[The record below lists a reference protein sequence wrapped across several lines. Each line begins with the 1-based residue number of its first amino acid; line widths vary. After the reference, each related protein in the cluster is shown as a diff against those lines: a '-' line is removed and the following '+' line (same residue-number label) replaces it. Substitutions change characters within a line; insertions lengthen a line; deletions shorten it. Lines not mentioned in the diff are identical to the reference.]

1 MTHSVA
7 SRRPYAA
14 AAGVFPFRATVMAG
28 VSVFALLVGLADA
41 EAASLKSSLANA
53 QATQAA
59 ANATAI
65 AQSQSAAAV
74 SAASATHA
82 SLTRATN
89 SLRAALM
96 AQAQAAAAAV
106 RNSSTNF
113 TGNGLGTGALDPIT
127 GETTWIGANA
137 PTTASGNPNDVTI
150 DQTQSRAILTWR
162 TFNVGA
168 NTKLTFDQD
177 DTNWVALNRVVG
189 GGTAPSQILGS
200 ISAKGTV
207 LVINQNGIVFGAG
220 SQVNVH
226 SLIAT
231 TAEIGRSVD
240 GTVARTIAQRNQ
252 EFLEYGLTGY
262 AETKDTDAWTAGN
275 SNTFS
280 GRTDEAT
287 APINAE
293 ITVEKGATITST
305 SKGMILLAAS
315 TVTNEGHLSAADG
328 QVSLAGLG
336 TGVSSDLTLYA
347 SKGSSGSIDQNI
359 RGYAIFSSAGKV
371 VNRGVIEAD
380 RGYISLGGG
389 SPHYDSAGT
398 ANGIR
403 STSGTVVNSGILSST
418 SSVSANGTIDLYGNT
433 ITLEAGSVIRI
444 APDDNGETITQSAT
458 SLAAVKPSQ
467 VRIGNSPSNIVLA
480 GTAPDGTAGALIAA
494 PSGSVVIGATSGA
507 GFIGGETHVTVND
520 GAVIDVSGL
529 KNVSVP
535 ISAYNLSI
543 PLKGN
548 ELADSGGY
556 QSSLLNGKTIM
567 IDARLSGVRED
578 GVAWIGS
585 PLISAAAY
593 YEAVGVSAAQLMTKG
608 GTVILGTGGVTTA
621 STASPATAASVTVNK
636 GALIDVSGGWVT
648 YQAGQI
654 KTSQLL
660 TTDGRV
666 VDIGT
671 ASLSDSYLSVY
682 TGASITHGRWG
693 VVETW
698 KTITKGLTGRT
709 TASYREGSDAG
720 TITIK
725 TALAVIE
732 GSISAAAYAG
742 EQQLAK
748 GTAGTATSS
757 VYGDLRALQ
766 AARSERPSDGMLF
779 LQLVGDADADSG
791 AIVGAGGSDIVVV
804 ADQDYARAD
813 GKTILSDRLLSESG
827 LAQVSLWSSGKI
839 SVAENATVSLSP
851 GGTFDAYAGRS
862 ITIAGTVSV
871 PSGSIRLE
879 TAKFANT
886 NVLGSA
892 FSSDDNILVPGSL
905 DIVVTGTL
913 SVAGRW
919 VNDIGKSG
927 LAVEGDAYLDGGS
940 ISMISAFNVIDTEVA
955 TTSATPSHS
964 TDLGGSI
971 RIDQAKLIDL
981 SGGGRVDKSGR
992 LHLTGKGGDLSLIN
1006 QTAYFQTVTHE
1017 GLGAFSYIGQ
1027 VGGFR
1032 GHFVNSNNITV
1043 GIAVN
1048 PDKINSTVTFNP
1060 DSIRAAGF
1068 AGGGT
1073 FTLWSP
1079 EIKFGSGSGTES
1091 ALATA
1096 LPLSFF
1102 QKGFSAYAIT
1112 SYKTDLLPNT
1122 LTNASGNSL
1131 GGYNAILTTQT
1142 FTIKAGETLTLSQ
1155 SLLPSVLSESQT
1167 TALRQLASGGDV
1179 ASILTAA
1186 VPTNMWD
1193 QKPVD
1198 LTLDGMVELVVEQG
1212 GKISAAP
1219 GATLTV
1225 AKLKNQGLIRLP
1237 GGVILQNQTLPSIL
1251 DPKAVAPVTVY
1262 AGHDLDD
1269 IFSIEADGTILEAKT
1284 SIADPYSS
1292 NASVAY
1298 HSFVYLLGEME
1309 ASDGIVLTSGSV
1321 TDLSGVSVLNPYATG
1336 ANGLGIRTGAVYGG
1350 GTIATAA
1357 ALSNRTDGFYQTDRL
1372 STFLQTVGTLKTGR
1386 TLEIASGASLSLDGA
1401 SDTFTQS
1408 VTTVSASGLKS
1419 VLSLTQGSS
1428 QAVWSDAGTISAPN
1442 GFTIASDATISAKGG
1457 SSQAEGGTLDLAD
1470 VVLTQSTTNAANE
1483 LAADQIKAAGFTTL
1497 NARGR
1502 LGSDGNVS
1510 LVLDRALFVTSRP
1523 FNSGVLTGSPTQSN
1537 TNAVTLWSGGTLDIT
1552 APYIGLLSSMDVLS
1566 STTSGTPS
1574 ATNTVTLTA
1583 TKAFDIAGA
1592 VLFDRS
1598 VATTNLISQGDLRL
1612 SGVQDYNVS
1621 YLGTAATD
1629 TPLTGRLAV
1638 NGALSIKA
1646 AQIYPTTGS
1655 TFAIGATG
1663 AITFTRATSGSAP
1676 AAPYSAG
1683 GSLTVTGSVIHQGG
1697 VIRVPLGSLTLD
1709 ATTGTLTL
1717 DTGSYTEV
1725 SANGLIIPYGTTTDG
1740 TEWYFTPNGGTALS
1754 ALPEKVMTLRGDEI
1768 DVKAGAT
1775 LNISGGGDATAYE
1788 FSAGTGGS
1796 RDVLNTYNSDP
1807 YTSKTGCTYA
1817 GCATAYAIVPGLS
1830 DASVAAYDP
1839 VYSANYASLT
1849 SASEVGKRVQLNLG
1863 DGLKWYTL
1871 LPAQYASLPGG
1882 VLVVEQTATT
1892 TRALGSY
1899 STRADGTVL
1908 ATGVFGDA
1916 LSGASEPTLRLFA
1929 VQSQSVFKKFST
1941 ITLTSANDYFS
1952 ELATEAGTVTPALPV
1967 DAGRL
1972 VLDAITSLIIKAHVS
1987 AAAGEDGRGSK
1998 VDIGGTDI
2006 LIGTADN
2013 ATVPT
2018 GTLYISADSLSN
2030 LNAESLLIGAVRTDK
2045 SDGTTSL
2052 SVSATSITLAN
2063 DDDHPLTAPEIVLAA
2078 KSSIDLA
2085 DGSAITASG
2094 TMADTRSGAYVI
2106 GDSTT
2111 PGTGIMVRAANG
2123 PERLTDRTNY
2133 TEQANLSVGA
2143 ATISGTSVMFDTSG
2157 TMSISNA
2164 LKIKN
2169 ATSVAMGAGRIGIG
2183 AIPGYTGAIVTPDM
2197 INVLTQSGGRLTLRS
2212 QTSIDFADGNY
2223 SFGNIRFDAS
2233 TLAGAEG
2240 GAVTVSAT
2248 TVTLGNSG
2256 TSNRVCTSCESNN
2269 GTLSIAAN
2277 EILFSG
2283 GTIATKATTTGA
2295 ATATLA
2301 ADIMVTLPKGT
2312 AITANNGVLAED
2324 AQILLPKGMVVS
2336 LTNGT
2341 GLIGPTALA
2350 DGILA
2355 AGTEIT
2361 VSGSPSIE
2369 ASGKSF
2375 VVSKSLT
2382 YRAGLANYTVAAGES
2397 IVIATPLT
2405 ISIPTASAYVLK
2417 TETAVST
2424 KNFFAGGVDLT
2435 AKKGIFTTGAAGG
2448 LDTGSASLTLHTP
2461 YLGDRAS
2468 SAAAGST
2475 IIPSLTLATQSALK
2489 INTVGA
2495 GSIELAKLGGIPG
2508 AGLVLKGNAVEIS
2521 GTTLHA
2527 SAGSIDIVSE
2537 TGITLRN
2544 GAVVEAPSYT
2554 ASFGD
2559 STDSTSA
2566 TAAAG
2571 RVSLTAKAGD
2581 IDIGSGTTV
2590 SVKGGTGSAG
2600 RLELSAVAGDV
2611 IFDGTIDGSGA
2622 TGGVFALES
2631 NGPAALVPLNTLI
2644 AGKGFTGGFEVHT
2657 LSGDLVLSAGETLT
2671 SGSVVLT
2678 ADGGRV
2684 AIGGIIDTSGVNGG
2698 DITLY
2703 GREGVTL
2710 EATSRLDAHAKGYAS
2725 TDPRQAK
2732 GGDVTLGTDFAT
2744 VTGSTADGAVT
2755 GTSGTI
2761 LVKRGAVINVG
2772 ATQTAN
2778 RLIPLDSGLGSYYVD
2793 ADVGGTVTFRA
2804 PIVDAGG
2811 QQTVDIQI
2819 DDAASSV
2826 KGARKV
2832 TVEGFRRWD
2841 LAKVANSTNFTGVT
2855 LSNGSI
2861 TLNAAAGMDTLS
2873 ALCGSGGGNCAL
2885 VPTVVSGLNFLSD
2898 RDESGTHETV
2908 VSFVQDFDISASSAN
2923 LGGLD
2928 TLTDADGASI
2938 FHAAPGV
2945 ELAYEGNITLASS
2958 WNLAAGA
2965 VDVTKAS
2972 TAGLMQSE
2980 SYNGT
2985 SVDYVVSGAESE
2997 VMSKYTAMLY
3007 RTGQSIVGE
3016 APVLTL
3022 RSGGDLTI
3030 NGIINDGFFSF
3041 RDTSNETYLLSKT
3054 GIAGSN
3060 IVSFS
3065 SGYTTTYAAGYPT
3078 YGADGF
3084 MFSLNTSGDIFQD
3097 FTARTAIPAVAAD
3110 PLDYVPY
3117 SPSANSAAPPQ
3128 TGNPFASMDLLPT
3141 VDASSQMTS
3150 SSYRLVGG
3158 AAVSRQG
3165 ADLKT
3170 GTEPTGT
3177 NPASTGS
3184 VIVNGY
3190 SYTTSTSGTTTKYVY
3205 NYTFFR
3211 SPIRE
3216 YREGIYSSA
3225 SDWLENA
3232 LNNSNLNYGMIN
3244 NGYGLYF
3251 GTTIGNYYQKS
3262 LGGNGPTVLVSA
3274 KSTSDPNYMIDSLS
3288 DLIFV
3293 DLDISSATFGR
3304 TLNPSADGKDGWTG
3318 VTFRD
3323 YVKSGAD
3330 PYLYALYYSNATTV
3344 TGASATYTAKDG
3356 TAITGGND
3364 FFTVVGV
3371 AGTAKNNPYT
3381 TKDVSRLALLV
3392 SLKTFDYILNTY
3404 FDPILPTEASGGTT
3418 TTTKVPGLIRTGTG
3432 DIGIAA
3438 AGTVD
3443 LTAGEAV
3450 NSTANAVAVYT
3461 AGQRAESKTV
3471 TAVNVATN
3479 TPATVTLNATPS
3491 AGGLYLVDGGD
3502 LSITAGKD
3510 VLGRN
3515 GSGDPFSTS
3524 PALFTTGIGALA
3536 GGDIAVSAGRD
3547 IDTVVVAAN
3556 TATRTVSVDGTANGI
3571 QFLNDSDVSVT
3582 AGRDILGGVISVASG
3597 NATVTAQR
3605 DIASSSG
3612 GTKQTRLYYLNA
3624 TATIAAARNASLIGS
3639 NTSPQWSKVAT
3650 LNVTAGGD
3658 IDIGASGWPGSV
3670 TLAAL
3675 TGDLTFRNPLY
3686 PSQRASI
3693 LMMPAADGQL
3703 VLLAGGEIGTVS
3715 LVMLDTDPAYVPGPF
3730 YNSNGL
3736 NGAIFPTVNSRTT
3749 LATLNLYHNQDI
3761 THRDDKN
3768 PLMVFAGGDITDVTL
3783 VSPKQARVVSGG
3795 DIVNMVFFGQ
3805 NLSATDITRIAAA
3818 GDITATSAIVASS
3831 TISPA
3836 GPSVSAAVVQGN
3848 TFVIGGPGSFFLE
3861 AGGNI
3866 GPFLNSANVTIDM
3879 KGMGTD
3885 WKSYAY
3891 GGGVLSVGYD
3901 WNPWLKDAVVTSG
3914 GADLYVMFGLGK
3926 TGPAY
3931 DSFREIYVNP
3941 TNAGALTWGGYG
3953 ADLVAW
3959 MQARHSEELTDA
3971 YHTTDISDDQAYAE
3985 FLKLSPLEQRVF
3997 LLSKVYFNELKQVA
4011 VTTSPSYQKYSRGY
4025 DAVNALFPAANGYTA
4040 NGLEGGA
4047 SDTARVHTG
4056 DLDLRLATLQT
4067 TRGGDIRLIGP
4078 GGDILAGSVVRTST
4092 QAERR
4097 NYYWPI
4103 YTGENGWANYRTVRI
4118 DSIPVGLEGII
4129 TLRGGEIDSFTD
4141 GSLVLNQS
4149 RLFTQ
4154 NGGDIVLW
4162 SSNADLNAGQGPK
4175 TSANYPPISLRF
4187 DWNLFAEIDEQAG
4200 VAGAGIAA
4208 FQPEAG
4214 ITAPDV
4220 YMLAPRGTVDAGD
4233 AGIRVA
4239 GNLSILAYQ
4248 VRNADNISVAGQSF
4262 GVPVAV
4268 GPNLGALTSA
4278 SDTAAAAAGA
4288 AEDAARVSRQTGPRN
4303 TDLPS
4308 IITFEV
4314 VGYGG
4319 GDGSDSDR
4327 RQQRERSSLYNPN
4340 GAVRFTSLG
4349 ESDTTLRR

>member
-7 SRRPYAA
+7 SPRPHAA
-14 AAGVFPFRATVMAG
+14 TAGVFPFRATIMAG

-41 EAASLKSSLANA
+41 EAASLKSSLASA

-59 ANATAI
+59 ANAAAI
-65 AQSQSAAAV
+65 AQSQSAAATA
-74 SAASATHA
+74 AASASHA
-82 SLTRATN
+82 NLTRATN
-89 SLRAALM
+89 SLRAALT
-96 AQAQAAAAAV
+96 AQAQAAAARARSGV
-106 RNSSTNF
+106 TTF

-137 PTTASGNPNDVTI
+137 PTSASGNPNDVTI
-150 DQTQSRAILTWR
+150 DQTQQRAVLTWR

-168 NTKLTFDQD
+168 NTKLTFAQD

-220 SQVNVH
+220 SQTNVH
-226 SLIAT
+226 SLVAT
-231 TAEIGRSVD
+231 TMEIGRRMD
-240 GTVARTIAQRNQ
+240 GSTARTIAQRNQ
-252 EFLEYGLTGY
+252 EFLDYGLTGY
-262 AETKDTDAWTAGN
+262 AETKDTDGWTAGR
-275 SNTFS
+275 SNAFS
-280 GRTDEAT
+280 GRTDEAS
-287 APINAE
+287 APITAE
-293 ITVEKGATITST
+293 ITVEKGAAITST
-305 SKGMILLAAS
+305 GKGMILLAAS
-315 TVTNEGHLSAADG
+315 SVTNEGHLSAADG
-328 QVSLAGLG
+328 QVSLVGNWGGPTASL
-336 TGVSSDLTLYA
+336 SLYA
-347 SKGSSGSIDQNI
+347 SNGSSGSINPNI
-359 RGYAIFSSAGKV
+359 RGYAVLSYGGTVI
-371 VNRGVIEAD
+371 NRGVIEAD
-380 RGYISLGGG
+380 RGYVSLGGSSLLFNSG
-389 SPHYDSAGT
+389 GQP
-398 ANGIR
+398 NGVR
-403 STSGTVVNSGILSST
+403 PVESGTVVNSGILSST
-418 SSVSANGTIDLYGNT
+418 SSVSANGAIDLSGKT
-433 ITLEAGSVIRI
+433 ITLGAGSVIRI
-444 APDDNGETITQSAT
+444 APDDNGETITQSAM
-458 SLAAVKPSQ
+458 SLAAVKSSQ
-467 VRIGNSPSNIVLA
+467 VRIGTPSSDIVLE
-480 GTAPDGTAGALIAA
+480 GTASDGTKGALIAA
-494 PSGSVVIGATSGA
+494 PSGSVLIGAKSGSSLSADTPNNIRYA
-507 GFIGGETHVTVND
+507 GHVTVND

-529 KNVSVP
+529 QNVSVP
-535 ISAYNLSI
+535 IAAYNLSI
-543 PLKGN
+543 KLKGN

-567 IDARLSGVRED
+567 LDARLSGVRED

-593 YEAVGVSAAQLMTKG
+593 YDAVGVSAAQLMTKG
-608 GTVILGTGGVTTA
+608 GTVVLGTNAV
-621 STASPATAASVTVNK
+621 STASSPTPAEASRVTINK

-666 VDIGT
+666 VDIGA

-682 TGASITHGRWG
+682 TGASITHDRWG

-698 KTITKGLTGRT
+698 KTITKGLTGGT

-720 TITIK
+720 SVTVK

-732 GSISAAAYAG
+732 GSINARAYAG
-742 EQQLAK
+742 ERQRAR
-748 GTAGTATSS
+748 GTATSS

-766 AARSERPSDGMLF
+766 GARSERPSDGMLF
-779 LQLVGDADADSG
+779 LQLVGDADADYG
-791 AIVGAGGSDIVVV
+791 ATTGAGGSDINVV
-804 ADQDYARAD
+804 ADHDYARVD
-813 GKTILSDRLLSESG
+813 GKTVLSDRLLSESG

-839 SVAENATVSLSP
+839 SVAENATVTLSP

-862 ITIAGTVSV
+862 VTIAGTVSAS
-871 PSGSIRLE
+871 SGSIRLE
-879 TAKFANT
+879 TAKFTNT

-892 FSSDDNILVPGSL
+892 FSGDDDTLVPGSL

-913 SVAGRW
+913 SAAGRW
-919 VNDIGKSG
+919 VNDSGKSG
-927 LAVEGDAYLDGGS
+927 SDVEGDAYLNGGS

-955 TTSATPSHS
+955 ATGATPSHS
-964 TDLGGSI
+964 TDLSGSI
-971 RIDQAKLIDL
+971 RIDRARLIDL
-981 SGGGRVDKSGR
+981 SGGGRVDESGKLR
-992 LHLTGKGGDLSLIN
+992 LTGKGGNLSLIN
-1006 QTAYFQTVTHE
+1006 QTAYFQTVTHA

-1032 GHFVNSNNITV
+1032 GHFVNSNNQS
-1043 GIAVN
+1043 IAIAIN
-1048 PDKINSTVTFNP
+1048 PDKINSTVAFNP
-1060 DSIRAAGF
+1060 DTIRAAGF
-1068 AGGGT
+1068 TGGGT

-1079 EIKFGSGSGTES
+1079 EIKFGSGSGAES
-1091 ALATA
+1091 AQATPI
-1096 LPLSFF
+1096 PLDFF
-1102 QKGFSAYAIT
+1102 QKGFGAYAIT
-1112 SYKTDLLPNT
+1112 SYKTDLRPNT
-1122 LTNASGNSL
+1122 LTDASGNTL
-1131 GGYNAILTTQT
+1131 GGYNAILATQT
-1142 FTIKAGETLTLSQ
+1142 FTIKAGETLALSQ

-1167 TALRQLASGGDV
+1167 TALRRLASGGDV
-1179 ASILTAA
+1179 ASLLTAA

-1193 QKPVD
+1193 QKPVN
-1198 LTLDGMVELVVEQG
+1198 LTLDGMVELIVAPG
-1212 GKISAAP
+1212 GSITAAP

-1237 GGVILQNQTLPSIL
+1237 GGVILQKQTLPSIL
-1251 DPKAVAPVTVY
+1251 DPNAASPVTVY
-1262 AGHDLDD
+1262 AGHRLDD
-1269 IFSIEADGTILEAKT
+1269 IFTIEANGAILETKASK
-1284 SIADPYSS
+1284 ADPYST
-1292 NASVAY
+1292 NASVASN
-1298 HSFVYLLGEME
+1298 SFVYLLGKME
-1309 ASDGIVLTSGSV
+1309 AADGIVLTDGSV
-1321 TDLSGVSVLNPYATG
+1321 TDLSGVSVLNPYATA
-1336 ANGLGIRTGAVYGG
+1336 ANGSGIRTGAVYGG

-1357 ALSNRTDGFYQTDRL
+1357 ALSDGTGGFYRTGRL
-1372 STFLQTVGTLKTGR
+1372 SSNLQTVGTLKTGR
-1386 TLEIASGASLSLDGA
+1386 TMAIASRARLALDGA
-1401 SDTFTQS
+1401 ADTFTQF
-1408 VTTVSASGLKS
+1408 VTTISTSGLKS
-1419 VLSLTQGSS
+1419 AVSQAHGVS

-1442 GFTIASDATISAKGG
+1442 GFIIAADATISAKGG
-1457 SSQAEGGTLDLAD
+1457 SGRGEGGTLDLAD
-1470 VVLTQSTTNAANE
+1470 VVLTQGATNAANE
-1483 LAADQIKAAGFTTL
+1483 LSADQIKAAGFTTL
-1497 NARGR
+1497 IARGS
-1502 LGSDGNVS
+1502 LGSDGNVA
-1510 LVLDRALFVTSRP
+1510 LALDRALFVTSRP
-1523 FNSGVLTGSPTQSN
+1523 FNSGAKNIAPTQSDA
-1537 TNAVTLWSGGTLDIT
+1537 NAVILWSGGTLDIT
-1552 APYIGLLSSMDVLS
+1552 APYVGLLSSMDVLS
-1566 STTSGTPS
+1566 STTRGTPS
-1574 ATNTVTLTA
+1574 ATNTVSLTA
-1583 TKAFDIAGA
+1583 TKAFDISGA

-1598 VATTNLISQGDLRL
+1598 VAAVNLISQGDLRL
-1612 SGVQDYNVS
+1612 SGVQDYRVT
-1621 YLGTAATD
+1621 YLKAAPTNA
-1629 TPLTGRLAV
+1629 PLTGRLAV
-1638 NGALSIKA
+1638 NGALFIRA
-1646 AQIYPTTGS
+1646 AQTYPTTGS
-1655 TFAIGATG
+1655 AFAIASPG
-1663 AITFTRATSGSAP
+1663 AITFARSTSGGAP

-1683 GSLTVTGSVIHQGG
+1683 GSLTVTGSSILQGG

-1709 ATTGTLTL
+1709 ASTGTLTL
-1717 DTGSYTEV
+1717 AEGSYTEV
-1725 SANGLIIPYGTTTDG
+1725 SANGLVIPYGTTTDG
-1740 TEWYFTPNGGTALS
+1740 KEWYFSPNGGTALS
-1754 ALPEKVMTLRGDEI
+1754 ALPEKIMTLRGKDVE
-1768 DVKAGAT
+1768 VKAGAT
-1775 LNISGGGDATAYE
+1775 LTITGGGDASAYE

-1807 YTSKTGCTYA
+1807 YTSRTGCTYA

-1830 DASVAAYDP
+1830 DAGVAAYDP
-1839 VYSANYASLT
+1839 VYSANYASLR
-1849 SASEVGKRVQLNLG
+1849 SATEVGKRVQLNLG

-1871 LPAQYASLPGG
+1871 LPAQYATLPGG
-1882 VLVVEQTATT
+1882 MLVVEQTAAA
-1892 TRALGSY
+1892 TRALGSR

-1916 LSGASEPTLRLFA
+1916 LSGTAEPTLRLFA
-1929 VQSQSVFKKFST
+1929 VQSQSVFNKFSK
-1941 ITLTSANDYFS
+1941 ITLTSANDYFH
-1952 ELATEAGTVTPALPV
+1952 ELAAKAGTVIPALPT

-1972 VLDAITSLIIKAHVS
+1972 VLDAVSSLVIKTRID

-1998 VDIGGTDI
+1998 VDIGGRDI
-2006 LIGTADN
+2006 RIGTADS
-2013 ATVPT
+2013 ATVPD
-2018 GTLYISADSLSN
+2018 GTLYISADSLNN
-2030 LNAESLLIGAVRTDK
+2030 LNAESLLIGAVRADK
-2045 SDGTTSL
+2045 SDG
-2052 SVSATSITLAN
+2052 ATILNVGTQSITLAN
-2063 DDDHPLTAPEIVLAA
+2063 DDGHPVRAAEIVLAA
-2078 KSSIDLA
+2078 KSSITLA
-2085 DGSAITASG
+2085 DGSAITATGS
-2094 TMADTRSGAYVI
+2094 MSDTRSGAYVI
-2106 GDSTT
+2106 GDSTS
-2111 PGTGIMVRAANG
+2111 PGTGLMVRAANG
-2123 PERLTDRTNY
+2123 PERLTDRISGTA
-2133 TEQANLSVGA
+2133 QADLAVGA
-2143 ATISGTSVMFDTSG
+2143 ATISGQSVMFDTSG

-2164 LKIKN
+2164 LKIRN
-2169 ATSVAMGAGRIGIG
+2169 ATSVAMGAGRIGFG

-2197 INVLTQSGGRLTLRS
+2197 ISVLTQSGGRLTLRS
-2212 QTSIDFADGNY
+2212 QTSIDFADGDY
-2223 SFGNIRFDAS
+2223 SFGDIRFDAS

-2256 TSNRVCTSCESNN
+2256 TSNRVCTACNSND
-2269 GTLSIAAN
+2269 GTLSIVAD

-2283 GTIATKATTTGA
+2283 GTIVTKATTTGA

-2301 ADIMVTLPKGT
+2301 ADVLVTLPKGT
-2312 AITANNGVLAED
+2312 AITANNGVLIED

-2336 LTNGT
+2336 LANGT
-2341 GLIGPTALA
+2341 GLIGPAALA

-2361 VSGSPSIE
+2361 VSGSPSID

-2375 VVSKSLT
+2375 VAAKPLT
-2382 YRAGLANYTVAAGES
+2382 YRGGLGTFTVAAGES
-2397 IVIATPLT
+2397 VVVATPLT

-2417 TETAVST
+2417 TDTAVST
-2424 KNFFAGGVDLT
+2424 KNFFGGGVDLT

-2448 LDTGSASLTLHTP
+2448 LDSGTAALTLHTP

-2468 SAAAGST
+2468 NAAAGGT
-2475 IIPSLTLATQSALK
+2475 IIPSLTLATQRALK
-2489 INTVGA
+2489 IDTVGA
-2495 GSIELAKLGGIPG
+2495 GRIEQTKLGGIPG
-2508 AGLVLKGNAVEIS
+2508 TGLVLKGNVVEIS
-2521 GTTLHA
+2521 DATLHA

-2537 TGITLRN
+2537 TGIALRN

-2559 STDSTSA
+2559 NADSTSA
-2566 TAAAG
+2566 TAASG
-2571 RVSLTAKAGD
+2571 RVSLTARAGD
-2581 IDIGSGTTV
+2581 IDLGSGATI
-2590 SVKGGTGSAG
+2590 SVKGGVGRAG
-2600 RLELSAVAGDV
+2600 RLALSAVAGDV
-2611 IFDGTIDGSGA
+2611 ILDGTIDGSGA

-2631 NGPAALVPLNTLI
+2631 GGPVALVPLNTLI
-2644 AGKGFTGGFEVHT
+2644 AGKGFTGGFEVHSQ
-2657 LSGDLVLSAGETLT
+2657 SGDLVLSAGETLT

-2684 AIGGIIDTSGVNGG
+2684 AIGGTIDTSGVNGG
-2698 DITLY
+2698 DIALY

-2710 EATSRLDAHAKGYAS
+2710 DATSRLDAHAKGYAR
-2725 TDPRQAK
+2725 TDPRRAK
-2732 GGDVTLGTDFAT
+2732 GGNVTLGADFAT
-2744 VTGSTADGAVT
+2744 VSGSTADGAVT

-2761 LVKRGAVINVG
+2761 LVKRGAVIDVG

-2793 ADVGGTVTFRA
+2793 ADLGGTVTFRA
-2804 PIVDAGG
+2804 PVVATGG
-2811 QQTVDIQI
+2811 SQTVDIHV
-2819 DDAASSV
+2819 DDAAGSV

-2832 TVEGFRRWD
+2832 TIEGFRRWD
-2841 LAKVANSTNFTGVT
+2841 LAKVANSNSFTGVT
-2855 LSNGSI
+2855 LANGAV

-2873 ALCGSGGGNCAL
+2873 AVCGNGGGNCAL
-2885 VPTVVSGLNFLSD
+2885 VPTVVGGLNFLSD
-2898 RDESGTHETV
+2898 RDASGTHETV

-2928 TLTDADGASI
+2928 TLTDGGGALI

-2945 ELAYEGNITLASS
+2945 DLAYEGKITLASS
-2958 WNLAAGA
+2958 WNFAAGA
-2965 VDVTKAS
+2965 VDVSKA
-2972 TAGLMQSE
+2972 TGAGLMKSE

-2985 SVDYVVSGAESE
+2985 SVDYIVAGAEAE

-3022 RSGGDLTI
+3022 RSGGDLII
-3030 NGIINDGFFSF
+3030 NGIVNDGFFSF
-3041 RDTSNETYLLSKT
+3041 RDTSNGTYLLSQT
-3054 GIAGSN
+3054 GIPGSN
-3060 IVSFS
+3060 RFIFLG
-3065 SGYTTTYAAGYPT
+3065 GYSEGYAAGV
-3078 YGADGF
+3078 YGGNG
-3084 MFSLNTSGDIFQD
+3084 MLLSLNTTRDNASYTGQ
-3097 FTARTAIPAVAAD
+3097 TTRPAVAAD
-3110 PLDYVPY
+3110 PLPYVPY

-3141 VDASSQMTS
+3141 VNASSQMAS

-3170 GTEPTGT
+3170 GTEPTAT
-3177 NPASTGS
+3177 SPDSTGS
-3184 VIVNGY
+3184 VVVNGY
-3190 SYTTSTSGTTTKYVY
+3190 SYTTTTTGMTTEYSYEYAFYTYVSSTFYNPDDSTSAK
-3205 NYTFFR
+3205 
-3211 SPIRE
+3211 
-3216 YREGIYSSA
+3216 
-3225 SDWLENA
+3225 DWLSKVIKNNDPYAGHNIPGTA
-3232 LNNSNLNYGMIN
+3232 LYW
-3244 NGYGLYF
+3244 
-3251 GTTIGNYYQKS
+3251 GTIIDNYYQTS
-3262 LGGNGPTVLVSA
+3262 LGGKGPHVFVSA
-3274 KSTSDPNYMIDSLS
+3274 TSSSDPNFRIDSAS

-3293 DLDISSATFGR
+3293 NLNINSASLGT

-3344 TGASATYTAKDG
+3344 TGASARYTAKDG

-3364 FFTVVGV
+3364 FFTVVGP
-3371 AGTAKNNPYT
+3371 AGSAKYNPYT
-3381 TKDVSRLALLV
+3381 TTYASRLALLV
-3392 SLKTFDYILNTY
+3392 SVKTLDYILNTY
-3404 FDPILPTEASGGTT
+3404 FDPILPTAASGGTT
-3418 TTTKVPGLIRTGTG
+3418 TTTKVPGLIRTRTG

-3438 AGTVD
+3438 ASNVD

-3450 NSTANAVAVYT
+3450 NSTADAVAVYT
-3461 AGQRAESKTV
+3461 AGRHAESKTV

-3479 TPATVTLNATPS
+3479 TTASVTLNATPR

-3502 LSITAGKD
+3502 ISIAAGND
-3510 VLGRN
+3510 ILG
-3515 GSGDPFSTS
+3515 GTGTGDPFSAT
-3524 PALFTTGIGALA
+3524 PASFTTGIGALA
-3536 GGDIAVSAGRD
+3536 GGDIAVTAGRD

-3556 TATRTVSVDGTANGI
+3556 TLTRTASVNGAANGI

-3582 AGRDILGGVISVASG
+3582 AGRDILGGSISVTSG
-3597 NATVTAQR
+3597 SVTAQAQR
-3605 DIASSSG
+3605 DIVSSSG
-3612 GTKQTRLYYLNA
+3612 GINKTRLYYLNA
-3624 TATIAAARNASLIGS
+3624 TATIAAARNASLTGS
-3639 NTSPQWSKVAT
+3639 NASPQWSKVAN
-3650 LNVTAGGD
+3650 LNLTAGGD
-3658 IDIGASGWPGSV
+3658 IEIGASGWPSSV

-3675 TGDLTFRNPLY
+3675 SGDLTFRDPLY
-3686 PSQRASI
+3686 PSQQRASI

-3703 VLLAGGEIGTVS
+3703 VLLAGGKIGTVN

-3730 YNSNGL
+3730 YNSDGL

-3749 LATLNLYHNQDI
+3749 LASLNLYHNRNI
-3761 THRDDKN
+3761 THRDDKI

-3783 VSPKQARVVSGG
+3783 VSPKQARIVSGG

-3818 GDITATSAIVASS
+3818 GDITATSTIVASS

-3836 GPSVSAAVVQGN
+3836 GPSVSAAVIQGN

-3866 GPFLNSANVTIDM
+3866 GPFLNSANVMIDM

-3885 WKSYAY
+3885 WQSYTY

-3901 WNPWLKDAVVTSG
+3901 WNPWLKNAVVSAGG

-3941 TNAGALTWGGYG
+3941 AHAGAFQWGGYG

-3959 MQARHSEELTDA
+3959 MQARHGEELTDA
-3971 YHTTDISDDQAYAE
+3971 YRTTDISDDQAYAE

-4011 VTTSPSYQKYSRGY
+4011 VTNSPSYQKYSRGY
-4025 DAVNALFPAANGYTA
+4025 DAVNALFPAANG
-4040 NGLEGGA
+4040 LEVGA
-4047 SDTARVHTG
+4047 SEAARVHTG

-4103 YTGENGWANYRTVRI
+4103 YTGENGWANIKTVRT

-4175 TSANYPPISLRF
+4175 TSANYPPISMKF
-4187 DWNLFAEIDEQAG
+4187 DWNTYAEIDEQIG

-4214 ITAPDV
+4214 IAAPDV

-4233 AGIRVA
+4233 AGVRVA

-4314 VGYGG
+4314 LGYGG
-4319 GDGSDSDR
+4319 GDGNDTER
-4327 RQQRERSSLYNPN
+4327 KQQRGRTSLYNPN